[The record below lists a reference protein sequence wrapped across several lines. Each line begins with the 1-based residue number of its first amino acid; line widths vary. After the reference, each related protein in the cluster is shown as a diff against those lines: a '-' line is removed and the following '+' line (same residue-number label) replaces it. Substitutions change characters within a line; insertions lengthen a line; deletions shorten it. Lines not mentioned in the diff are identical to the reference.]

1 MVKRSVVVALLILLS
16 LNTFSST
23 FTVKPVKA
31 WTGSV
36 YIRADGSVD
45 PSSAPIQRDGN
56 IYTLTDNIL
65 GSIIVERDNIIIEGS
80 GFTLQGT
87 GKGTGVGFSNRK
99 NITIQDLKIS
109 GFRRGIG
116 IYSSGYNN
124 ILNNEI
130 VNQTEYGIYVEK
142 SWENKIIKNTITQAD
157 WGIRITDSDRNTVS
171 ENNVMNCGLGI
182 SVDNYSFSN
191 NITKN
196 NLTDNADGVNFCI
209 TYNNLLMDNNITVGY
224 WGIFIG
230 GGPLGVGGSNNITGN
245 FVKGAGCIDIA
256 RCGNNIITENILI
269 ANTYYDIP
277 LKYCYNI
284 RLEDTGNNILYHNDF
299 IITNNGIQQVSIG
312 ENVGSNNW
320 DNGYPSGGN
329 YWSDYIGVDAN
340 GDGIGDTPYVIDE
353 KNKDRY
359 PLMKPYNIPV
369 TPQPPTT
376 AYILRIQSY
385 PITGIEISYSG
396 DYSGTG
402 KTNFDIG
409 PKSSP
414 FTVTLTA
421 PSTYQDYMFDHWEL
435 DGINQGY
442 GATLMVK
449 IDDEKK
455 ERIAV
460 ARYIATQIEEV
471 LLNFSVVYEN
481 EFYYISLAVPLSNY
495 NTAIMEFP
503 NVYYTWFA
511 HIDTQ
516 LLKSAYY
523 LYRYTLDPNQYPI
536 LDVSVQVDG
545 QRLVDENVKIEIL
558 DGLLQYVYEL
568 FMFAFP
574 SRLEEYVWCEKQ
586 WLKSHEDLTFWVT
599 VSDKAT
605 QILDWLTALGPIVDT
620 VGRALGYTEQS
631 KHVEALVKLFLSIIK
646 GQNYLIE
653 TYGKKDAD
661 AIICI
666 LKDLNVISSDDY
678 NGAEVYEKFQ
688 QDPDFAV
695 TVLEKIYKDV
705 FKSTIGPTERSLIK
719 SFIAELKNAVIS
731 GFAVGTAVGLH
742 AYFIHGA
749 KWSTA
754 LKIGLSKAFTA
765 LLEKI
770 VAPLTIATIVHRGYN
785 LPMAQSLHDAWE
797 DMKVISQI
805 YSDLKRYGEKI
816 AKPVNN
822 QFNLTNAKLLA
833 CFLGVRCI
841 IEFDYYIH
849 CYTHTMGQYLNPKR
863 LQEADGL
870 KRFAESLLSEAK
882 GWADML
888 KKIRG
893 YAEAIVNKGDP
904 EGSSFD
910 FTFQPPKNVFPSAP
924 HHPQGLILIANST
937 TNLIM
942 KCGNYHFIVQN
953 REWFTN
959 FTNAIYV
966 DDPYNNTYLIIFNPP
981 EGKYDVEAQNFA
993 SLTLVKFALST
1004 NGVILSRVGEGTT
1017 TMSFEVSSSGE
1028 IKTVV
1033 PSWWVQQQLWIIAG
1047 VIGTATILTIS
1058 VALIKRRKK
1067 HMAQLSENTIKPVN
1081 NRK

>member
-1 MVKRSVVVALLILLS
+1 MYMRKGIHGTILVVLILTNILLPFNSYRTKAEFRTWIVDDDGPADFHSIKEAVNSAATGDKIIVRDGSYFEGNIRISKSLSIKAEGSVIIDGQGAQEVFYINAKDVALSGFSIRNEKGYGVTIRSSYSIVEENVIMNCTYGINLDVSGPNNIIKNNIIESCFIGIKLLYTSKCKLIKNSVRYSSYIGISLYGVHDSILEENFLVGCGLS
-16 LNTFSST
+16 LN
-23 FTVKPVKA
+23 
-31 WTGSV
+31 
-36 YIRADGSVD
+36 RAHNN
-45 PSSAPIQRDGN
+45 N
-56 IYTLTDNIL
+56 I
-65 GSIIVERDNIIIEGS
+65 SKNIID
-80 GFTLQGT
+80 
-87 GKGTGVGFSNRK
+87 SN
-99 NITIQDLKIS
+99 
-109 GFRRGIG
+109 
-116 IYSSGYNN
+116 
-124 ILNNEI
+124 
-130 VNQTEYGIYVEK
+130 
-142 SWENKIIKNTITQAD
+142 
-157 WGIRITDSDRNTVS
+157 
-171 ENNVMNCGLGI
+171 
-182 SVDNYSFSN
+182 
-191 NITKN
+191 
-196 NLTDNADGVNFCI
+196 DGA
-209 TYNNLLMDNNITVGY
+209 
-224 WGIFIG
+224 GIF
-230 GGPLGVGGSNNITGN
+230 LSWSSDENL
-245 FVKGAGCIDIA
+245 
-256 RCGNNIITENILI
+256 ITENLI
-269 ANTYYDIP
+269 Q
-277 LKYCYNI
+277 
-284 RLEDTGNNILYHNDF
+284 NNKLGIGLLYSYRNVIYHNNF
-299 IITNNGIQQVSIG
+299 INNKFSVQ
-312 ENVGSNNW
+312 W
-320 DNGYPSGGN
+320 DGWGGNTWDGGYPIGGN
-329 YWSDYIGVDAN
+329 YWSDYIGEDEKSGPN
-340 GDGIGDTPYVIDE
+340 QDQPGSDGIGDTPYFIEVY
-353 KNKDRY
+353 NKDRY
-359 PLMKPYNIPV
+359 PLMKPYNISFS
-369 TPQPPTT
+369 PPSG
-376 AYILRIQSY
+376 YILHVQSY
-385 PITGIEISYSG
+385 PITGIEISYYG

-402 KTNFDIG
+402 TTNFDIG

-421 PSTYQDYMFDHWEL
+421 PLTYQDYTFDHWEL

-558 DGLLQYVYEL
+558 DGLLQYAYEL

-910 FTFQPPKNVFPSAP
+910 FTFQPPKNVFPSTP

-966 DDPYNNTYLIIFNPP
+966 DDPYDNIYLIIFNPP

-1004 NGVILSRVGEGTT
+1004 EGVILSRVGEGMT

-1033 PSWWVQQQLWIIAG
+1033 PSWWVQHHLWIIAG
-1047 VIGTATILTIS
+1047 VIGTATILTVS

-1067 HMAQLSENTIKPVN
+1067 HMAQLSENAIKPMN
-1081 NRK
+1081 HRK